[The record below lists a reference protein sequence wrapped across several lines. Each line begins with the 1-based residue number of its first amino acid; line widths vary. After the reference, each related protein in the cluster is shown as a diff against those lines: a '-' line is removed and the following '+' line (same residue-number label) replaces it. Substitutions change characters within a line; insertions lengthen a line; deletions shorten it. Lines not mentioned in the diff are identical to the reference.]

1 MCDVGELQQLANL
14 YVRRDQSGRRY
25 SRVEEG
31 VGGDTTEGERERGRE
46 GAFRE
51 LDGRAGA
58 YGRTSK
64 HQVSHQEV
72 HQVGFRDVVE
82 AVRSSAH
89 PSSSS

>member
-14 YVRRDQSGRRY
+14 YVRRDQTGRRY

-31 VGGDTTEGERERGRE
+31 VGGDTTEREGERAHSGSWMDARGQT
-46 GAFRE
+46 
-51 LDGRAGA
+51 AGH
-58 YGRTSK
+58 RFSK